1 MQQFMKK
8 NFYGIASSI
17 PVHQR
22 SFFKYLYQ
30 QFVPLLQPPLKEKTV
45 QLRYD
50 ITKSV
55 IDMAKILCCRQYD
68 HIELNEDEKSE
79 KIESTGEE
87 EFYLCKKWRNSRKGW
102 FLVNQNGEDL
112 SILINDSQNISKQEL
127 GILKRLTS
135 YLFDQQQDSKQM
147 EAAFLVRESEVE
159 KTELLL
165 RTDKEK
171 KLRVLLHIL
180 GIPSRGVMKNC
191 EKKTEQNKDGS
202 ENTEAEN
209 LHDQIVKKLCDD
221 EKWLNYV
228 LTLDNILKM
237 VAIFMKI
244 RTNTPVILMGE
255 TGCGKSCLIKFL
267 SYAANVKLIAVD
279 VHGGFGRDDLRQVMK
294 DCNTQMSRDN
304 EPEMWVFLDEVNTSP
319 DIGWFKELICDR
331 RLDGMKIHDQI
342 KIIAACN
349 PYRPR
354 KIQNTDNI
362 NVNDPLSKWVYR
374 VFPLCETMK
383 EYVWFFGQLS
393 ALDEK
398 QYIRGMVKE
407 LKEKFD
413 KKSNVFKKIENSEL
427 TITESIVESQQF
439 LRKHLANESI

>member
-1 MQQFMKK
+1 MKE
-8 NFYGIASSI
+8 NFRGIANSI

-30 QFVPLLQPPLKEKTV
+30 QFEPLLQPPLKEKKI
-45 QLRYD
+45 QLRSK

-87 EFYLCKKWRNSRKGW
+87 EFYLCKKWRNSREGW
-102 FLVNQNGEDL
+102 FLFEAFVSFFFASSHLKVLKFETNL
-112 SILINDSQNISKQEL
+112 KVKEL
-127 GILKRLTS
+127 
-135 YLFDQQQDSKQM
+135 
-147 EAAFLVRESEVE
+147 EVE
-159 KTELLL
+159 GLEETNLLSQTE
-165 RTDKEK
+165 KEK

-180 GIPSRGVMKNC
+180 GTPNQGIMKNNE
-191 EKKTEQNKDGS
+191 EKKGEQKKDDS
-202 ENTEAEN
+202 VNMEVEN
-209 LHDQIVKKLCDD
+209 LHDQIVKKLCYD

-304 EPEMWVFLDEVNTSP
+304 EPEMWVFLDE
-319 DIGWFKELICDR
+319 
-331 RLDGMKIHDQI
+331 
-342 KIIAACN
+342 
-349 PYRPR
+349 
-354 KIQNTDNI
+354 
-362 NVNDPLSKWVYR
+362 
-374 VFPLCETMK
+374 
-383 EYVWFFGQLS
+383 
-393 ALDEK
+393 
-398 QYIRGMVKE
+398 
-407 LKEKFD
+407 
-413 KKSNVFKKIENSEL
+413 
-427 TITESIVESQQF
+427 
-439 LRKHLANESI
+439 